1 MAVRVPEKVSKH
13 FGGVKTVGIIG
24 DNGAGKSTRERTYSS
39 GVCPKRAVKQTS
51 VDEIVGFIVGSKKE
65 E

>member
-1 MAVRVPEKVSKH
+1 V
-13 FGGVKTVGIIG
+13 VGIIG
-24 DNGAGKSTRERTYSS
+24 DNGAGKSPRERTYSS